1 MIMRYLLP
9 LLACLAA
16 TPPSADPSHTAGSAQ
31 VSGARLPDLD
41 LPDIAARIAARYRG
55 RLLSVQLDDPRPH
68 ERDLGVRTVYV
79 AEFLT
84 LADNRLTLRL
94 DGDNGMFLL
103 IDGAGQTQARIR
115 P

>member
-1 MIMRYLLP
+1 
-9 LLACLAA
+9 
-16 TPPSADPSHTAGSAQ
+16 
-31 VSGARLPDLD
+31 
-41 LPDIAARIAARYRG
+41 
-55 RLLSVQLDDPRPH
+55 
-68 ERDLGVRTVYV
+68 V